1 MLRKLVASDAP
12 VIAGWAGD
20 LEFCREAGWST
31 ELERRAHLEFQQ
43 RIIALP
49 PPGLLRLGAEVESVL
64 VGYVDLHGSEQGTRE
79 LGFLIGERSN
89 WGRGL
94 GRRAAA
100 AGLEYGFGE
109 LGLKLIWAEVL
120 EANQRSMRILRGLG
134 FTETGAGAGGEFRGA
149 ASIHRQL
156 ALSDRDWNSRDAR

>member
-1 MLRKLVASDAP
+1 MLRKLVASDAA

-31 ELERRAHLEFQQ
+31 DLGRRAHLEFQQ

-49 PPGLLRLGAEVESVL
+49 PPDLLRLGAEVEGVL

-79 LGFLIGERSN
+79 LGFLIGERSS

-134 FTETGAGAGGEFRGA
+134 FTETGAGAGGEFRGV
-149 ASIHRQL
+149 ASIHRQF